1 MYLVITKISYYLFYL
16 SLCETIKLIVKVL
29 TTRKIHYREINVILM
44 SCSRYYNILFEIY
57 VSM

>member
-1 MYLVITKISYYLFYL
+1 MYLVIIKISYYLFYL

-29 TTRKIHYREINVILM
+29 ATRKIHYQEINVILM